1 MSRGSGYGSN
11 LYDLSEDPLKPPG
24 GAKVY
29 FTDRPKW
36 WRPKLLCFL
45 CIIPLVVVG
54 SMVISAHSRQSS
66 AWFGGFPNNDDNDDA
81 GSSSTTTTSDDP
93 SSPDDIDGGG
103 WVVKRCVAASE
114 NTWHP
119 ATDQLAGTDVYGTY
133 DETYTADPA
142 TFSIAWDCD
151 DYSQVLLGL
160 SDFSYWLIADEET
173 IFTIGSPMNASIV
186 QSNAAPNGPSY
197 KALWYNRDGHG
208 EDPWASVYDHW
219 DDDPGMVYGGESKTG
234 HLEHLGSDADGVG
247 ACVWLR

>member
-1 MSRGSGYGSN
+1 MRVGGEALRGG
-11 LYDLSEDPLKPPG
+11 E
-24 GAKVY
+24 
-29 FTDRPKW
+29 RE
-36 WRPKLLCFL
+36 
-45 CIIPLVVVG
+45 
-54 SMVISAHSRQSS
+54 H
-66 AWFGGFPNNDDNDDA
+66 
-81 GSSSTTTTSDDP
+81 
-93 SSPDDIDGGG
+93 
-103 WVVKRCVAASE
+103 
-114 NTWHP
+114 WHP

-142 TFSIAWDCD
+142 TFSIAWDWD

-234 HLEHLGSDADGVG
+234 HLEHLGLTPTASARAYGFGELLFSFSSFSFPLGLSFINLHQERRGGDRGG
-247 ACVWLR
+247 YISRRSKF